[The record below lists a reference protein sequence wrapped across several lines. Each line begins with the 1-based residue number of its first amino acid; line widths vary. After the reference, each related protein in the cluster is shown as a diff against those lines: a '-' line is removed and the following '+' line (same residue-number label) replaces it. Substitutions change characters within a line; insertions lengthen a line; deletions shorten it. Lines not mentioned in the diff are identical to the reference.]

1 MSDQE
6 LTLAIAQIKNAN
18 QNGFI
23 SFYNKTF
30 HYNYVRAKYLFP
42 NIVECREFLKI
53 IYLYHFLHIAELETA
68 ESTEKWMSKNIL
80 LCYQSI
86 LTQNGIDVFS
96 NIPSIT
102 SASTTLPEAD
112 KPVIHCVNKEDS
124 APYLMKQLKDLPV
137 LPRMIFL
144 CFYHDGLS
152 VNEIATALNCV
163 KETVLWE
170 LEETKNT
177 LYQAYKLCEQQVS
190 KPLYPFNLQLV
201 YTALELENEKYYS
214 TKEFALLVWESVA
227 SSLTFRKA
235 KKKKAITLP
244 IVFCFS
250 ALILAFIVL
259 HMYAGS
265 FGKQHTNATTGNTVP
280 ESTET
285 SLSEDKESDT
295 SSQSPLEEDLTPSS
309 TTTIRD
315 ENGNVTTYDENGS
328 EIPTPSSHAAEL
340 SPADKD

>member
-6 LTLAIAQIKNAN
+6 LTLAITQIKNAN

-30 HYNYVRAKYLFP
+30 HYNYVRAKYLFQ
-42 NIVECREFLKI
+42 NIVECREFLKTV
-53 IYLYHFLHIAELETA
+53 YLYHFLHIGELDSA

-86 LTQNGIDVFS
+86 LTQNGIDAFS
-96 NIPSIT
+96 NIPSA
-102 SASTTLPEAD
+102 ASTALPEAD
-112 KPVIHCVNKEDS
+112 KPTLHCMTKEDS
-124 APYLMKQLKDLPV
+124 AAYLMKQLKDLPV
-137 LPRMIFL
+137 LPHMIFL

-152 VNEIATALNCV
+152 VDEIATALNCA

-170 LEETKNT
+170 LEETKNM
-177 LYQAYKLCEQQVS
+177 LYHAYKHCEQQAL

-214 TKEFALLVWESVA
+214 TKEFAILVWESVA
-227 SSLTFRKA
+227 SSLTFRKP
-235 KKKKAITLP
+235 KKKRAITLP
-244 IVFCFS
+244 IVCCFS
-250 ALILAFIVL
+250 ALILALIVL
-259 HMYAGS
+259 HMYDGTAG
-265 FGKQHTNATTGNTVP
+265 KKHTNATTGNTVI
-280 ESTET
+280 ESTES
-285 SLSEDKESDT
+285 SLSKEQESD
-295 SSQSPLEEDLTPSS
+295 SSPQSPLEEDLTPSS

-340 SPADKD
+340 SPTSKD